1 MSRLLSVAAGL
12 DRAVVYALAAR
23 VWSLLAS
30 FVTLALVVR
39 FLSAEEQGYYYTFSA
54 IVGAQILFELGL
66 GVVVTQFASHAMA
79 RLHWLADGRL
89 GGDPGEL
96 ARLSSL
102 FKLVLRWYGLLTLV
116 IVAVLGPTGWWFITS
131 SAKSATVQWEA
142 AWFWLIAAAALNL
155 VTQPVMSLLEGCQ
168 CVAQV
173 ARLRLIQGVLGSIV
187 AWFTLLGGGGLLALP
202 AWNSAMALSAVAML
216 LVVHGPF
223 FRQMRH
229 HATSAIRGISW
240 RHEIWPFQ
248 WRIALSWI
256 SGYFIFQLFV
266 PVLFSAQG
274 PVEAGRMGL
283 SLAIANALM
292 GLPLAWLNTKVPRFG
307 QLIAQ
312 RDYAQL
318 DKLWRRTTLATL
330 GLLCAGGVAVVG
342 LVHVLQTHGMTLGG
356 RLLASGPFALL
367 VLATV
372 SNYIMIAQAAY
383 LRAHK
388 EEPFLVVSL
397 ASGASIAAS
406 TLLLAG
412 SYGATGI
419 MAGYL
424 VCSLSCGL
432 AWGSVIF
439 VNRRRAYRAAATASP

>member
-1 MSRLLSVAAGL
+1 MRRLLSGATGL

-39 FLSAEEQGYYYTFSA
+39 FLSAEAQGYYYTFSA
-54 IVGAQILFELGL
+54 ILGAQILFELGL

-79 RLHWLADGRL
+79 RLQWLTDGRL

-96 ARLSSL
+96 SRMSSL
-102 FKLVLRWYGLLTLV
+102 FRLVLRWYGVLAVV
-116 IVAVLGPTGWWFITS
+116 IVAVLGPLGWWFIASSTKTS
-131 SAKSATVQWEA
+131 SVQWEG

-173 ARLRLIQGVLGSIV
+173 ARLRLIQSVLGSGV
-187 AWFTLLGGGGLLALP
+187 AWGTLLGGGGLLALP
-202 AWNSAMALSAVAML
+202 AWNSAMALSAVAL
-216 LVVHGPF
+216 LLMAHGPF
-223 FRQMRH
+223 FRQMRR
-229 HATSAIRGISW
+229 HAASVNRSISW

-318 DKLWRRTTLATL
+318 DPLWRRTTLATL

-342 LVHVLQTHGMTLGG
+342 LVHVLQAHGTTLGG

-367 VLATV
+367 VLATL
-372 SNYIMIAQAAY
+372 SNYITIAQAAY

-397 ASGASIAAS
+397 ANGAGIATS

-412 SYGATGI
+412 PFGATGI
-419 MAGYL
+419 MLGYL
-424 VCSLSCGL
+424 VCSLTCGL

-439 VNRRRAYRAAATASP
+439 VNRRRAYRAAAAASR